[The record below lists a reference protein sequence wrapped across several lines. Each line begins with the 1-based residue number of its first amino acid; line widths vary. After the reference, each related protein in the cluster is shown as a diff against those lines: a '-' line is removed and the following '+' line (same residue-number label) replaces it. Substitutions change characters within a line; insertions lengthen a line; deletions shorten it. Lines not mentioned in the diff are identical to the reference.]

1 MDEGLDN
8 LISTWALSSGGVWQR
23 ESAAGSSKARNSF
36 KCTHTSDVLLEAWVL
51 GIIAGHVVQKIA
63 AALELDGVDSDTIK
77 SLARLGHFGSYP
89 NTQGVC

>member
-1 MDEGLDN
+1 MVCGNGNPQLVHPRRG
-8 LISTWALSSGGVWQR
+8 ILSSV
-23 ESAAGSSKARNSF
+23 
-36 KCTHTSDVLLEAWVL
+36 HTQVMCCFEAWVL